1 MDTQPAAATPG
12 QIPGSGQPRRYA
24 CSVCGYNL
32 VGVRIGDPCPECG
45 KLFLLS
51 EASHQR
57 AGAAVASMVLGIL
70 SLIGCLFYG
79 VPGLICGIVAV
90 VMAKKAREAVR
101 VGEAPAFSLDFA
113 KAGRICGWI
122 GISLSVLFF
131 LLIIGYL
138 VLVVSVFG
146 AMAGGGVFNPPPGP
160 TPVPM
165 PSTP

>member
-1 MDTQPAAATPG
+1 MDTQQNAPTPG
-12 QIPGSGQPRRYA
+12 QIPGTGQPRRYA

-45 KLFLLS
+45 NLFLLS

-113 KAGRICGWI
+113 KAGRICGWV
-122 GISLSVLFF
+122 GISLSALFF
-131 LLIIGYL
+131 LLMIGYL
-138 VLVVSVFG
+138 ILVVSVFG

-165 PSTP
+165 PGTP

>member
-1 MDTQPAAATPG
+1 MDTQHNAPTPG
-12 QIPGSGQPRRYA
+12 QIPGTGQPRRYA
-24 CSVCGYNL
+24 CSACGYNL

-70 SLIGCLFYG
+70 SFIGCLFYG

-113 KAGRICGWI
+113 KAGRICGWV
-122 GISLSVLFF
+122 GISMSVLF
-131 LLIIGYL
+131 LL
-138 VLVVSVFG
+138 LVVGYFVVVITMLG
-146 AMAGGGVFNPPPGP
+146 AFAGGGGWAPPPGP